1 MVHTHDIF
9 EGVEAKLTISDIL
22 EKAKYKILY
31 GMIVLIAMTLLV
43 SYGSVALVIEMIGRN
58 NPSWNTWKRFDDSF
72 QNQQLHQQQY
82 PQQVASRIIPMAQK
96 WFYQFEGN
104 DLLLTTT
111 TAQQPPKDATCS
123 SIDGTLFACN
133 SGLLPSPLN
142 RPLAQTSNDT
152 TTTPSS
158 SCISSFLS
166 NLQQVVPT
174 SNPVDMDLVLH
185 HMGLRNSVHIRQ
197 HLAEFLHEPQP
208 LQDVYDSTQACWSSV
223 VGLSEM
229 ACFLQDAT
237 HNWKDLFQ
245 QESAANYVRYIVHV
259 AIVVNTLLSRGLS
272 LDGVALQE
280 VLGILQQDQ
289 WPAVLQYR
297 NKGREDAVEAYHRAG
312 MTLQSLVD
320 AAAGSGASTTM
331 ATLFTL
337 NGLHSFERD
346 VTHGF
351 LENGRVGLAL
361 ATATSKQGNSQSWT
375 NAYTTWQLAH
385 LIGSE
390 PLYQLPQVLV
400 PSVTCPSAAAVPST
414 AVFNYPLWLQNHIL
428 ATSLNRM
435 LVPEMDASD
444 GSSATSSSSSSVDVN
459 ELQDYLAQNDNGP
472 YPLADR
478 FDEAQTLGIIN
489 TEVVELSSPSRDYV
503 ERRLYDWCGERC
515 HRTAWNL
522 NIDSFPISNLG
533 NQGFR
538 LYYSM
543 FLWVTGVLAGLGSE
557 LFVCLL
563 YLRTWSPERE
573 LWWRYVQ
580 LLFPLVVT
588 TAVGL
593 ASQRNF
599 LALTFVVFG
608 LWKFGFPETIMYLY
622 VGLFDVKASR
632 LLRTADILNGL
643 GTIMHHTIVVWYVA
657 MQLGGVFGVDRYILT
672 TATVPLMQHWF
683 PLVGYANTNLYAV
696 IQISLEVYFEWSV
709 FSYMDHFYNYHG
721 LALAIVPGVLVV
733 AHWFYLAAAVIE
745 LIAPEL
751 VEDEDEDGDDNLSVS
766 TNNTPFR
773 NVHTRGLEVFV
784 RQHNISCH
792 SSNHSLGSEGHVNG
806 GKRFDLKS

>member
-1 MVHTHDIF
+1 M
-9 EGVEAKLTISDIL
+9 
-22 EKAKYKILY
+22 
-31 GMIVLIAMTLLV
+31 
-43 SYGSVALVIEMIGRN
+43 
-58 NPSWNTWKRFDDSF
+58 
-72 QNQQLHQQQY
+72 
-82 PQQVASRIIPMAQK
+82 
-96 WFYQFEGN
+96 
-104 DLLLTTT
+104 
-111 TAQQPPKDATCS
+111 
-123 SIDGTLFACN
+123 
-133 SGLLPSPLN
+133 
-142 RPLAQTSNDT
+142 
-152 TTTPSS
+152 
-158 SCISSFLS
+158 
-166 NLQQVVPT
+166 
-174 SNPVDMDLVLH
+174 
-185 HMGLRNSVHIRQ
+185 
-197 HLAEFLHEPQP
+197 
-208 LQDVYDSTQACWSSV
+208 
-223 VGLSEM
+223 
-229 ACFLQDAT
+229 
-237 HNWKDLFQ
+237 
-245 QESAANYVRYIVHV
+245 HV

-272 LDGVALQE
+272 LDGEALQE

-312 MTLQSLVD
+312 LTLQSLVD
-320 AAAGSGASTTM
+320 AAAESDASTTM

-351 LENGRVGLAL
+351 SENGRVGLAL

-400 PSVTCPSAAAVPST
+400 PSVTCPSATAVPST

-444 GSSATSSSSSSVDVN
+444 GSSGTSSSSSSVDVN
-459 ELQDYLAQNDNGP
+459 ELQDYIAQNDNGP

-478 FDEAQTLGIIN
+478 FDEAQTLGVIN

-503 ERRLYDWCGERC
+503 ERRLYDWCGEQC

-573 LWWRYVQ
+573 LWLRYVQ

-608 LWKFGFPETIMYLY
+608 LWKFGFPETIMYFY
-622 VGLFDVKASR
+622 DGFFDVKASR

-683 PLVGYANTNLYAV
+683 PLVAYANTNLYAV

-773 NVHTRGLEVFV
+773 NVHTRGVEVFV

-806 GKRFDLKS
+806 SSSRPMEITTTIATSSLEGKRRSMSEGDLKKAVEASSTTTMSTFDIGHSATTETLRDEPSMGSSSQPLNGKVNTGSRALDREISSLTMTSGGGGCDNQSFSSILKNRESTASSTQIRGNAGDGGGRDAESHGGDTGTPPDEQVNGTGMAGRLSSSSMPTSSINTVKSSIVTETIQEESSEPLEDQIHVPSNVNGGADSNNVNGGRRTKRLRMGWW